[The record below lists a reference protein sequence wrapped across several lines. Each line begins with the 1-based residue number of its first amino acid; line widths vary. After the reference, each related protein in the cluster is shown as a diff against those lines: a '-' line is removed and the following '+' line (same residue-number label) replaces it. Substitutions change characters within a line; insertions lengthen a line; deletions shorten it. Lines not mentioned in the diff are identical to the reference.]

1 MAAITDLDDLINRMT
16 GGASGTPEQI
26 FWFKDNRLYSNSQP
40 FSTGASAPTSLW
52 NYAGIPSHAD
62 LPGAVAA
69 PTNATDGSLKQAS
82 PGGGRQKWLLNTIAG
97 GTSAGTVVLYDRLLH
112 ISGLNGTLTTDQ
124 TVGGSITRYTGSESV
139 GNQIWIEINTAVG
152 VTATQITANYNNQN
166 DDPKTTKAMP
176 FGGGGYNEAQRI
188 IPLSLADGDTG
199 VRSVTSVKLAATT
212 GTAGNFGVVIARPL
226 AMISCYNQGLASMCD
241 MITGLP
247 SIREIKSDAC
257 LALMLWANAGSVGV
271 VAAGSLSMIEA

>member
-1 MAAITDLDDLINRMT
+1 MAALSDLSDIINRLT
-16 GGASGTPEQI
+16 GGNNGTPEHLFFQKSPRI
-26 FWFKDNRLYSNSQP
+26 NGNPISPSGTRRLI
-40 FSTGASAPTSLW
+40 SLW
-52 NYAGIPSHAD
+52 LFDGIPGGVTA
-62 LPGAVAA
+62 LPGAVSA
-69 PTNATDGSLKQAS
+69 PTNATNGSLKQTN
-82 PGGGRQKWLLNTIAG
+82 PGGGRQKWLLGMNCMSNYQGNLI
-97 GTSAGTVVLYDRLLH
+97 LYDRLLH
-112 ISGLNGTLTTDQ
+112 MSGLSGSVITDQ
-124 TVGGSITRYTGSESV
+124 TVGGTLTRYTGADSV